1 MPKRQPIS
9 SLVNSLKEKKISVH
23 ELFDQFHK
31 VAKEIKK
38 FDINCEVIDLQCL
51 IPFDLS
57 KNIIKSIQKTNR
69 LMIIDE
75 DVPGGA
81 SSYILQELL
90 NNQNIYQYLD
100 SEPRLVTAKEHRP
113 PYGSDG
119 DYTSKP
125 SFEDIFD
132 EIYNLMRES
141 DPNRFKKLS

>member
-1 MPKRQPIS
+1 M
-9 SLVNSLKEKKISVH
+9 
-23 ELFDQFHK
+23 
-31 VAKEIKK
+31 
-38 FDINCEVIDLQCL
+38 

-57 KNIIKSIQKTNR
+57 KDIIKSIQKTNR

-75 DVPGGA
+75 DVPGGG

-100 SEPRLVTAKEHRP
+100 SEPKLVTAKEHRP

-119 DYTSKP
+119 DYISKP

>member
-1 MPKRQPIS
+1 
-9 SLVNSLKEKKISVH
+9 
-23 ELFDQFHK
+23 
-31 VAKEIKK
+31 
-38 FDINCEVIDLQCL
+38 
-51 IPFDLS
+51 
-57 KNIIKSIQKTNR
+57 
-69 LMIIDE
+69 MIVDE

>member
-1 MPKRQPIS
+1 MS
-9 SLVNSLKEKKISVH
+9 
-23 ELFDQFHK
+23 
-31 VAKEIKK
+31 
-38 FDINCEVIDLQCL
+38 L
-51 IPFDLS
+51 IPFDIS
-57 KNIIKSIQKTNR
+57 KNIIKSIKKTNR

-100 SEPRLVTAKEHRP
+100 SEPKLVTAKEHRP

>member
-1 MPKRQPIS
+1 
-9 SLVNSLKEKKISVH
+9 
-23 ELFDQFHK
+23 
-31 VAKEIKK
+31 
-38 FDINCEVIDLQCL
+38 
-51 IPFDLS
+51 
-57 KNIIKSIQKTNR
+57 
-69 LMIIDE
+69 MIIDE

-90 NNQNIYQYLD
+90 NNQNIYKYLD
-100 SEPRLVTAKEHRP
+100 SEPKLVTAKEHRP

-119 DYTSKP
+119 DYISKP